1 MGPSLLICRN
11 GTWIPDPMHLMS
23 TPVDDLFK
31 YSTLKLKMPY
41 CSNSTENTVQNVSS
55 ILWSFTIALIMIIR
69 RIFFDFNL

>member
-1 MGPSLLICRN
+1 TYVITGDQTCWRTPRENSRVNYTCDDGYQLMGPSILICRN

-41 CSNSTENTVQNVSS
+41 CS
-55 ILWSFTIALIMIIR
+55 
-69 RIFFDFNL
+69 